1 MHIQPTQDKQYLK
14 TVASVRLHLYRHFF
28 LGCYSVNNQTNKIHI
43 LLVIQS
49 IQECRFLA
57 ITLPLYI
64 LYIRDLN
71 MDRCCY
77 LWGILEPMGMNGEW
91 HISILP
97 LDIALNV
104 ISEAFDHRNC
114 I

>member
-1 MHIQPTQDKQYLK
+1 MNIQPTQDKQYLK
-14 TVASVRLHLYRHFF
+14 TVAPVLLHLYKHFF
-28 LGCYSVNNQTNKIHI
+28 LAVILSTIPYKIHI

-49 IQECRFLA
+49 TQVCRFSA

-64 LYIRDLN
+64 LYTWDLN

-77 LWGILEPMGMNGEW
+77 LWGNLEPVGMNGEW
-91 HISILP
+91 HISILS

-104 ISEAFDHRNC
+104 ISEAFDHSNC